1 MVSKRDLEK
10 AIAECERGDQDFASC
25 QKLATLYEVHDHLY
39 GDNSPTVKTEI
50 ETVIDDYGDTE
61 FLSTIKGADAE
72 HVWSI
77 MDELMSTLQLINP
90 RLYAGVMRKM
100 SE

>member
-1 MVSKRDLEK
+1 MVSKRELEK

-61 FLSTIKGADAE
+61 FLTTIRGADAE
-72 HVWSI
+72 HVFMV